1 MDKNLSLTKEQNQV
15 LEAKGKDILVAASA
29 GSGKTF
35 VVVERILNRIVN
47 DYIDIDKILVV
58 TFTNAAASE
67 LRERIL
73 NKFYDVL
80 NDKHVEEEKKKH
92 VEKQIKLIN
101 RAQIST
107 IHSFC
112 LNVIK
117 NNFYLLN
124 IDPNVKTLDESKA
137 KIMLL
142 ESIDE
147 VIENEYEKKT
157 EDFIRLLDFFKS
169 EDNLIEYIEKMYNF
183 ARSMVNPNEWLDSAL
198 NKYSL
203 VNDNISDLIE
213 TDFGKEIVYSVKEK
227 AEILQRELE
236 IVCDK
241 IRGDSD
247 FESRLALLDNMLE
260 KIEELKMLDK
270 YDSMYNFLQS
280 QINFPRLPSSKCVNE
295 DLKKEVAD
303 IKKKAVAELD
313 NMSKMVYMDTA
324 GILKELQSMYNS
336 ISCLVNYVKAVDKG
350 YTDKKKANSQID
362 FNDYEH
368 LALKV
373 LQNEDIAKQYK
384 EKFEEIYIDE
394 YQDTSYIQE
403 VLLKAISKNNRIMVG
418 DVKQSIYSFRN
429 AEPKLFNEKYN
440 SYLSY
445 EEKGSNSIGNKII
458 LSQNFR
464 SRKCVLDSINDI
476 FKRIMSENIGECD
489 YSETEYLRY
498 GNGFD
503 NNTEQENI
511 TEINI
516 VETDYEEDSEDN
528 AILDELEE
536 ISNTEKEAYVIAED
550 INKMI
555 KEGKKVYNLKEKEY
569 RNVEYKDIVILLRS
583 TSSKASIYEEV
594 LKANGIPAYSDTS
607 DSFYNS
613 EEVGIILSLF
623 KAIDNIYDDISL
635 ISIMYSII
643 GKFTLDDL
651 VYIRKYDKRGYL
663 YNALTKAYAD
673 KENISEELYLK
684 LKTLIEFM
692 EKVRIYLN
700 TYTIAET
707 ILKIYE
713 ETGIYYSFYLE
724 EMGKQKCAN
733 LDSLVEI
740 AKNFEKEEKSS
751 IYQFINYIES
761 MKTRKT
767 KGGDSPKL
775 IGEGENVVRIL
786 TIHKS
791 KGLEYPIVLVA
802 DTSKK
807 YNIMDTSDEI
817 IFDKELGIGSDIY
830 NMKLGISYPS
840 VIKQAIK
847 GKIKNRTVSEEERL
861 LYVAMTRAKEK
872 LCIYGTVK
880 NYEKMK
886 SKALMFNGVDRISPI
901 IVKDANS
908 YLKLLLLAINYECA
922 DTFKVNIRHVDREV
936 ELNKSGNNG
945 EIVRS
950 ISPKESFLKLCS
962 SKNLETQNIDLE
974 FEKKYDYLGSTNVK
988 KKYSATELKQMDKE
1002 EQNIEELLTNKEVGH
1017 LSELKPSSISS
1028 NLTSMGY
1035 GTLVH
1040 KILEEIDYANV
1051 KEEEINRLI
1060 EDKLSLEKNIN
1071 LEYVKNKILKYLNS
1085 DIKSYIANAKSIRKE
1100 LPFVIYDDLKDF
1112 TDITLD
1118 ERTYIQGVIDLFIV
1132 TSNGENVIIDF
1143 KTDSVENKDELI
1155 KKYKTQLNIYKK
1167 GIELSLK
1174 EKVSDMYIYSFHLDK
1189 LIKV

>member
-112 LNVIK
+112 LNIIK

-303 IKKKAVAELD
+303 IKKKTVAELD

-429 AEPKLFNEKYN
+429 AEPKLFNEKYSKYAAYEN
-440 SYLSY
+440 GANPSYAIIKNTIIAEL
-445 EEKGSNSIGNKII
+445 NSIG
-458 LSQNFR
+458 
-464 SRKCVLDSINDI
+464 
-476 FKRIMSENIGECD
+476 
-489 YSETEYLRY
+489 
-498 GNGFD
+498 
-503 NNTEQENI
+503 
-511 TEINI
+511 
-516 VETDYEEDSEDN
+516 
-528 AILDELEE
+528 
-536 ISNTEKEAYVIAED
+536 
-550 INKMI
+550 
-555 KEGKKVYNLKEKEY
+555 
-569 RNVEYKDIVILLRS
+569 
-583 TSSKASIYEEV
+583 
-594 LKANGIPAYSDTS
+594 
-607 DSFYNS
+607 
-613 EEVGIILSLF
+613 
-623 KAIDNIYDDISL
+623 
-635 ISIMYSII
+635 
-643 GKFTLDDL
+643 
-651 VYIRKYDKRGYL
+651 
-663 YNALTKAYAD
+663 
-673 KENISEELYLK
+673 
-684 LKTLIEFM
+684 
-692 EKVRIYLN
+692 
-700 TYTIAET
+700 
-707 ILKIYE
+707 
-713 ETGIYYSFYLE
+713 
-724 EMGKQKCAN
+724 
-733 LDSLVEI
+733 
-740 AKNFEKEEKSS
+740 
-751 IYQFINYIES
+751 
-761 MKTRKT
+761 
-767 KGGDSPKL
+767 
-775 IGEGENVVRIL
+775 
-786 TIHKS
+786 
-791 KGLEYPIVLVA
+791 
-802 DTSKK
+802 
-807 YNIMDTSDEI
+807 
-817 IFDKELGIGSDIY
+817 
-830 NMKLGISYPS
+830 
-840 VIKQAIK
+840 
-847 GKIKNRTVSEEERL
+847 
-861 LYVAMTRAKEK
+861 
-872 LCIYGTVK
+872 
-880 NYEKMK
+880 
-886 SKALMFNGVDRISPI
+886 
-901 IVKDANS
+901 
-908 YLKLLLLAINYECA
+908 
-922 DTFKVNIRHVDREV
+922 
-936 ELNKSGNNG
+936 
-945 EIVRS
+945 
-950 ISPKESFLKLCS
+950 
-962 SKNLETQNIDLE
+962 
-974 FEKKYDYLGSTNVK
+974 
-988 KKYSATELKQMDKE
+988 
-1002 EQNIEELLTNKEVGH
+1002 
-1017 LSELKPSSISS
+1017 
-1028 NLTSMGY
+1028 
-1035 GTLVH
+1035 
-1040 KILEEIDYANV
+1040 
-1051 KEEEINRLI
+1051 
-1060 EDKLSLEKNIN
+1060 
-1071 LEYVKNKILKYLNS
+1071 
-1085 DIKSYIANAKSIRKE
+1085 
-1100 LPFVIYDDLKDF
+1100 
-1112 TDITLD
+1112 
-1118 ERTYIQGVIDLFIV
+1118 
-1132 TSNGENVIIDF
+1132 
-1143 KTDSVENKDELI
+1143 
-1155 KKYKTQLNIYKK
+1155 
-1167 GIELSLK
+1167 
-1174 EKVSDMYIYSFHLDK
+1174 
-1189 LIKV
+1189 